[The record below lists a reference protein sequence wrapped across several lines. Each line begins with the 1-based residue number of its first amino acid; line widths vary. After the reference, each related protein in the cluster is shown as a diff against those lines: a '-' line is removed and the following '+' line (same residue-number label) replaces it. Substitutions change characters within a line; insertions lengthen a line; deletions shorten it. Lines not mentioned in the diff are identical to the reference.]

1 MTHCLINCYSFRNFV
16 SLDLVMNAVL
26 IDVIFCPVFSR
37 DKYNNRNV
45 SKIRFDIQKKIV
57 QSVQCISSKAIN

>member
-1 MTHCLINCYSFRNFV
+1 MTHCLINCYSFRNLV

-45 SKIRFDIQKKIV
+45 SKI
-57 QSVQCISSKAIN
+57 